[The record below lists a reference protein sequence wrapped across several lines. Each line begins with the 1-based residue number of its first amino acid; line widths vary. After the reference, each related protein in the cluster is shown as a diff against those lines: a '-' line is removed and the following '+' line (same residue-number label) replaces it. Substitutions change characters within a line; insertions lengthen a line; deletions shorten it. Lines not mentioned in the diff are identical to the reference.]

1 MYLVLSL
8 ILNAMDEGLSLML
21 YVVLYH
27 LFYLVVSCHFEIPI
41 NMESN
46 DEHASFFFVKT

>member
-8 ILNAMDEGLSLML
+8 ILNAMDGLSLML

-27 LFYLVVSCHFEIPI
+27 LFYLVVSCYFEIPI

-46 DEHASFFFVKT
+46 DQHASFFFVKT